1 MRVVSGSSERRYLP
15 TGNCFAQATATIR
28 ATASR
33 ATSGKSLVATPIATH
48 SDQQTQVRETKSE
61 IETETES

>member
-33 ATSGKSLVATPIATH
+33 ATSKSLVATLIATH